1 MIELCFKFEFFL
13 RLLIEFVGN
22 ALLLTLQKTVLF
34 FNFIDVLQ
42 FNLCIVIAE
51 LKKLYLPTRIGSLR

>member
-1 MIELCFKFEFFL
+1 VMIELCFKFEFFL

-22 ALLLTLQKTVLF
+22 ALLLTLVLF